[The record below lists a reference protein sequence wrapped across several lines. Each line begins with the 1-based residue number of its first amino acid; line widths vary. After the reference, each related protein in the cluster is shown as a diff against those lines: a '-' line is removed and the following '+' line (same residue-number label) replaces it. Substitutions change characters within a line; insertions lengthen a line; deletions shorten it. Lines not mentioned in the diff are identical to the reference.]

1 MSRLIYDFCERELT
15 FTALS
20 GNCLWY
26 LEISIIIVWC
36 FIFYKKWFLSSY
48 CDVSLWLAQI
58 WELLRIYLTLH
69 VDFSYYDIQRK
80 GDFILCTVIYVFD
93 KLHAFRIL
101 TFNSISYISIWKKS
115 QNSTSFQYTRMFIY
129 LFLKSSFFIQ
139 TIFIVFLYTFCK
151 FICIYFWI
159 SYLKIELEKV
169 NLCEEF
175 FSVL

>member
-58 WELLRIYLTLH
+58 WELLRIYLKLH

-80 GDFILCTVIYVFD
+80 GDFILCTVLYMFD

-115 QNSTSFQYTRMFIY
+115 QNSTSFQYTCMFIY
-129 LFLKSSFFIQ
+129 LFLVHFSFRQFWLYFYIHFVNSFVFI
-139 TIFIVFLYTFCK
+139 FG
-151 FICIYFWI
+151 
-159 SYLKIELEKV
+159 YLIWR
-169 NLCEEF
+169 
-175 FSVL
+175 